1 MLTIELF
8 NDSKLSNT
16 LLHHLINESIQ
27 EVPDNIV
34 KVQDNGRIKIIIGG
48 ENLQLDVNILAN
60 IASIDEE

>member
-34 KVQDNGRIKIIIGG
+34 KVQDNGRIKIIIGD